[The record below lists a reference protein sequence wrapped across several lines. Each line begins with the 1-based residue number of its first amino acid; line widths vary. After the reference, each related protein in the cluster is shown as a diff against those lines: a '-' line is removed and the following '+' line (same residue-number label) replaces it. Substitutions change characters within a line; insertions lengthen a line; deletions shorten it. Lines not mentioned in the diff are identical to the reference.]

1 MFPNPANSVSSESW
15 PQALEAEEIGVTP
28 DEKPRASADV
38 LWKLSVT
45 AGDVPAKMYSEL
57 SANIF
62 L

>member
-1 MFPNPANSVSSESW
+1 ME
-15 PQALEAEEIGVTP
+15 LTGVTP

-38 LWKLSVT
+38 LWNVSVA

-57 SANIF
+57 SANTV